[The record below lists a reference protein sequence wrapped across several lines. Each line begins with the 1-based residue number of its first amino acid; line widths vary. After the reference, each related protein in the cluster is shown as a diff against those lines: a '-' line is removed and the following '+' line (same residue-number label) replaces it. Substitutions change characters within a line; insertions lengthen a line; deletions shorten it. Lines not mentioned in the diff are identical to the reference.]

1 IADVYNPLLEQRA
14 DGQCLTQFMG
24 WVNDQVWWLPS
35 TDTLE
40 RMMVVAGFE
49 SVEERSRFILNA
61 RRADAIH
68 KVTLAGAVPG
78 ARGQGVAVNPGRT
91 AVAEAGPGAASLPQL
106 KREIQVGLKSST
118 IVFRLPEATADRI
131 TRSALYRRMVRPSA
145 RWLRG
150 RLHRQAARSRPAGQ
164 GPPPRLPAVPPAPA
178 VITPDLRATIERVI
192 AIDWQQVID
201 LGQGIATP
209 GRVDERRQPV
219 FGGLPASLDG
229 QRCLELG
236 GGDGFWAFEMARR
249 GAKEVVALDWRPTCG
264 NRGFR

>member
-1 IADVYNPLLEQRA
+1 TGGGKPLGGGFSAAHDILGSKVRREVGNVYDLTPERFGMFDFIFLSDLLLHIRDPQLALQRIFSVCRGAVLIADVYNPLLEQRA

-68 KVTLAGAVPG
+68 KVTLAGTVPG
-78 ARGQGVAVNPGRT
+78 ARGQGAAVNPGRT
-91 AVAEAGPGAASLPQL
+91 TVDEAGPGPASLSRL
-106 KREIQVGLKSST
+106 KREVQVSLKSST

-131 TRSALYRRMVRPSA
+131 TRSAVYRRMVRPSA

-178 VITPDLRATIERVI
+178 VITSDLRAT
-192 AIDWQQVID
+192 
-201 LGQGIATP
+201 
-209 GRVDERRQPV
+209 
-219 FGGLPASLDG
+219 
-229 QRCLELG
+229 
-236 GGDGFWAFEMARR
+236 
-249 GAKEVVALDWRPTCG
+249 
-264 NRGFR
+264 